1 MFATSSS
8 EWSDSHVQLLYPVR
22 ASART
27 VCESMRNCNEDRYY
41 VDSAS
46 RVLVVADGIGGAPA
60 GDVASELACRL
71 LSQQLS
77 SFCKKDLAPDV
88 VKKNLQ
94 AIFQE
99 VNNLILVQ
107 RGLDSRLQ
115 SMGTTALAAVLFGE
129 VAHIIGVGDSRAYLI
144 RDNQVMQLTED
155 DTVAQAL
162 FDAGLLTENNA
173 RTHPYR
179 KVLTRYLGSQEF
191 TVSVEVETV
200 LLKPN
205 DRLLLCTN
213 GLTDRLDES
222 SFIDVLRQSEL
233 PEEAA
238 WELVETALRNKTTD
252 DITCVA
258 VYID

>member
-1 MFATSSS
+1 VPSS
-8 EWSDSHVQLLYPVR
+8 ERSNLQVRLKYPVR

-27 VCESMRNCNEDRYY
+27 VRGCMRNCNEDRFF
-41 VDSAS
+41 VDSDN
-46 RVLVVADGIGGAPA
+46 RVLLVADGIGGAPA

-77 SFCKKDLAPDV
+77 LFYKKDLPPAV
-88 VKKNLQ
+88 IEKSLQ
-94 AIFQE
+94 AIFKE

-115 SMGTTALAAVLFGE
+115 SMGTTALAAVLIGE
-129 VAHIIGVGDSRAYLI
+129 IAYIAGVGDSRAYLI
-144 RDNQVMQLTED
+144 RDNQVTQLTVD

-162 FDAGLLTENNA
+162 VDAGFLTAKNA

-179 KVLTRYLGSQEF
+179 KVLSRYLGSQDF
-191 TVSVEVETV
+191 TTGVEVESV

-213 GLTDRLDES
+213 GLTDRLDDS
-222 SFIDVLRQSEL
+222 RFVDVLKRSKS

-238 WELVETALRNKTTD
+238 WELVETALRNKAND
-252 DITCVA
+252 DTTCVV
-258 VYID
+258 VYVD